1 VTDLT
6 LEELMLAYVAGDALS
21 FDQLYRRMAP
31 QLFAYL
37 VRLTRD
43 RPRAEDLL
51 QVTFA
56 KLHRARSSYITGAP
70 LLPWVL
76 AIARRS
82 FLDERRAAKSR
93 NEDLSSDGALPEPKL
108 EDDKGASDTAEAVD
122 VALNR
127 LPEAYREAIQL
138 TKVVGLSLI
147 EAAKVLDTT
156 PTAVKLR
163 VHRGYELLRAELQHL
178 HRLSA

>member
-1 VTDLT
+1 MTELT
-6 LEELMLAYVAGDALS
+6 LEELMLAYVAGDAAA
-21 FDQLYRRMAP
+21 FDQIYRRMAP

-56 KLHRARSSYITGAP
+56 KLHRARTSYLKGAP

-93 NEDLSSDGALPEPKL
+93 SEDLSPDGALPEPKRE
-108 EDDKGASDTAEAVD
+108 EDVGATDTAEAVD
-122 VALNR
+122 LALNR

-163 VHRGYELLRAELQHL
+163 VHRGYTLLREQLQHL
-178 HRLSA
+178 QRMSA